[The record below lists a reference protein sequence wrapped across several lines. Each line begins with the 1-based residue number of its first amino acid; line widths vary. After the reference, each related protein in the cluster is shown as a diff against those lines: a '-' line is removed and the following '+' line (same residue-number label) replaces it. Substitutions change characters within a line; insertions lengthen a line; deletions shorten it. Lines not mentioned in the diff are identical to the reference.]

1 MSLSIDL
8 KKFNEL
14 YNIQLLPKEQ
24 ILKELN
30 ITEYFYKKIIKEF
43 NIKRKKRTCEFERIK
58 NANKE
63 YIEVIKLL
71 EDDKNIKPKKISIEK
86 INILKNIE
94 QRQNEKKEKE
104 EHEKQK
110 KQQKPQEETTTDE
123 TKYNEAMKEAYNVL
137 KTTKRTLK
145 DKEIL

>member
-43 NIKRKKRTCEFERIK
+43 KINRIKRTSQFERIK
-58 NANKE
+58 NANKDF
-63 YIEVIKLL
+63 ITVIKISD
-71 EDDKNIKPKKISIEK
+71 EDKTKTIKSDKMNA
-86 INILKNIE
+86 LKNIE
-94 QRQNEKKEKE
+94 RRQKEA
-104 EHEKQK
+104 
-110 KQQKPQEETTTDE
+110 KPDE
-123 TKYNEAMKEAYNVL
+123 TKYNQAINEAMNIL
-137 KTTKRTLK
+137 KTSKRTLK
-145 DKEIL
+145 DKEIF

>member
-43 NIKRKKRTCEFERIK
+43 KINRIKRTSQFERIK
-58 NANKE
+58 NANKDF
-63 YIEVIKLL
+63 ITVIKISD
-71 EDDKNIKPKKISIEK
+71 EDKPKTIKSDK
-86 INILKNIE
+86 MNALKNIE
-94 QRQNEKKEKE
+94 RRQK
-104 EHEKQK
+104 
-110 KQQKPQEETTTDE
+110 E
-123 TKYNEAMKEAYNVL
+123 TKPDESKYNQAINEAMNIL
-137 KTTKRTLK
+137 KTSKKTLK
-145 DKEIL
+145 DKEIF

>member
-43 NIKRKKRTCEFERIK
+43 KMNRIKRTSQFERIK
-58 NANKE
+58 NANKDF
-63 YIEVIKLL
+63 ITVIKISD
-71 EDDKNIKPKKISIEK
+71 EDKPKTIKSDK
-86 INILKNIE
+86 MNALKNIE
-94 QRQNEKKEKE
+94 RRQKET
-104 EHEKQK
+104 
-110 KQQKPQEETTTDE
+110 KPDE
-123 TKYNEAMKEAYNVL
+123 TKYNQAINEAMNIL
-137 KTTKRTLK
+137 KTSKRTLK
-145 DKEIL
+145 DKEIF

>member
-43 NIKRKKRTCEFERIK
+43 KMNRIKRTSQFERIK
-58 NANKE
+58 NANKDF
-63 YIEVIKLL
+63 ITVIKISD
-71 EDDKNIKPKKISIEK
+71 EDKTKTIKSDKMNA
-86 INILKNIE
+86 LKNIE
-94 QRQNEKKEKE
+94 RRQKET
-104 EHEKQK
+104 
-110 KQQKPQEETTTDE
+110 KPDE
-123 TKYNEAMKEAYNVL
+123 TKYNEAMKEAYNIL
-137 KTTKRTLK
+137 KTSKRTLK

>member
-43 NIKRKKRTCEFERIK
+43 KMNRIKRTSQFERIK
-58 NANKE
+58 NANKDF
-63 YIEVIKLL
+63 ITVIKISD
-71 EDDKNIKPKKISIEK
+71 EDKTKTIKSDKMNA
-86 INILKNIE
+86 LKNIE
-94 QRQNEKKEKE
+94 RRQKET
-104 EHEKQK
+104 
-110 KQQKPQEETTTDE
+110 KPDE
-123 TKYNEAMKEAYNVL
+123 TKYNQAINEAMNIL
-137 KTTKRTLK
+137 KTSKRTLK
-145 DKEIL
+145 DKEIF